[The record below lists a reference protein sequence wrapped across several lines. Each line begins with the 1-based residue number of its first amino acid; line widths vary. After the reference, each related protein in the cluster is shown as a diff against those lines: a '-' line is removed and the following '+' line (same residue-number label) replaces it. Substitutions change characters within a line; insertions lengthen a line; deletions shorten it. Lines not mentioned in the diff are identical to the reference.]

1 MPPAAAN
8 YRHAAWL
15 VLMHFKPHRQN
26 SAELIDKYGS
36 EIQNRSGLVDITL
49 GVIRNLVFIDR
60 LIAQISGSRIN
71 RISEK
76 VLNCLRIAFYE
87 LIFTNQA
94 DYAIVNEAVNLANK
108 TGPKK
113 ASGFANAV
121 LRNICRSIKNK
132 SADLKISEP
141 SKTLPLG
148 PDIGC
153 EFNINILPD
162 AKKFQIEYLSCAFS
176 LPIWLV
182 EQFLS
187 QLGYEKTL
195 NVCFA
200 SNRKPSVYARPNK
213 LKLTAEELLEKFK
226 GEDVDCKLA
235 EQFNMVKINKP
246 GNIAE
251 LKSFKEGLFT
261 IQDITS
267 SSVIPLLNPQ
277 PGWKVLDLCA
287 APGTKT
293 IQIAELMADTGF
305 IIATDKNSERLKKID
320 ENIQRLGA
328 TSIKPMDYET
338 FIQQSGDFA
347 PFDAVLV
354 DVPCSN
360 TGVLA
365 KRPEVRHRLNEK
377 ILKIL
382 EKTQSEILNLAAS
395 FVKTGGKICYS
406 TCSILKQED
415 SDAINAFIRQRP
427 EFKLEKEKLILP
439 SVKTYD
445 CDGGYA
451 AVLVKVS

>member
-8 YRHAAWL
+8 YRYAAWL
-15 VLMHFKPHRQN
+15 VLMQFKPHKQN
-26 SAELIDKYGS
+26 SAELIDKYSSGV
-36 EIQNRSGLVDITL
+36 QNRAGLVDISL

-60 LIAQISGSRIN
+60 LIAQISGREIN
-71 RISEK
+71 RISQK
-76 VLNCLRIAFYE
+76 VINCLRIAVYE

-108 TGPKK
+108 TGSKK
-113 ASGFANAV
+113 TPGFVNAV
-121 LRNICRSIKNK
+121 LRNICRAIKNK

-141 SKTLPLG
+141 KKTLPLG
-148 PDIGC
+148 PDSGC
-153 EFNINILPD
+153 EFNIDILPD
-162 AKKFQIEYLSCAFS
+162 AKKFRIEYLSCAFS
-176 LPIWLV
+176 LPSWLV

-195 NVCFA
+195 NVCFG

-213 LKLTAEELLEKFK
+213 LKLTAKELCEKFK
-226 GEDVDCKLA
+226 AEDVDCELV
-235 EQFNMVKINKP
+235 EPFNMVKINKP

-261 IQDITS
+261 VQDITS
-267 SSVIPLLNPQ
+267 SSVVPLLNPQ

-293 IQIAELMADTGF
+293 TQLAELMADTGV
-305 IIATDKNSERLKKID
+305 IIATDKNSQRLKKIN
-320 ENIQRLGA
+320 ENIQRLGT
-328 TSIKPMDYET
+328 TSIRLIDYKT
-338 FIQQSGDFA
+338 FIQKSGDFA

-365 KRPEVRHRLNEK
+365 KRPEVRHRLDEK
-377 ILKIL
+377 ILKTL
-382 EKTQSEILNLAAS
+382 KKTQSQILNFAAT

-406 TCSILKQED
+406 TCSILKQEN
-415 SDAINAFIRQRP
+415 SDIIEAFIRQRP